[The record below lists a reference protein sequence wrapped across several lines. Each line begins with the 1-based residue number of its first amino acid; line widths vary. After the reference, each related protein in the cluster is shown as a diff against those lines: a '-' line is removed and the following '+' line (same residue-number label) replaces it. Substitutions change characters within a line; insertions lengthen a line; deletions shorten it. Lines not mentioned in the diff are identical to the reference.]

1 MFRISFAAL
10 LYFLATFA
18 GSAAGHLSGVSPA
31 TGHSGYH
38 PTPSLITRD
47 HIQMQLDWRSYYLNR
62 MAVRRLDVVQ
72 DATGASRPAVDS
84 TN

>member
-10 LYFLATFA
+10 LYFLATFT
-18 GSAAGHLSGVSPA
+18 GSAAGHLSGVNPT

-38 PTPSLITRD
+38 PTAYLIARD

-62 MAVRRLDVVQ
+62 MAVRRLDVLQ
-72 DATGASRPAVDS
+72 DATGASRPSFDS